1 MKITLEFESLED
13 AKPYINGLDYF
24 SALWDFNQWMRS
36 QLKHGELTEAKWE
49 IYQEIREKF
58 FSILEENNV
67 NLN

>member
-13 AKPYINGLDYF
+13 AQPHLNGFDYYIALD
-24 SALWDFNQWMRS
+24 DFYNWMRS
-36 QLKHGELTEAKWE
+36 QLKHGELTEAKWTVYEE
-49 IYQEIREKF
+49 IQKKF